1 MKMTYAKQLQELR
14 EDIYL
19 AFEGDLLGT
28 ADEYGIDEDEAL
40 NMTIDEL
47 MEAALM
53 VELSNMGKA

>member
-1 MKMTYAKQLQELR
+1 MTYAKQIQDLR

-19 AFEGDLLGT
+19 AFEEDLLGT

>member
-1 MKMTYAKQLQELR
+1 MTYAKQLQELR
-14 EDIYL
+14 EDIYI

-47 MEAALM
+47 METALM